1 MNDYL
6 DPINAVGMPEKID
19 SVLALDLLMTVKE
32 AIRNYAVALT
42 ETTSPELRTTLH
54 NQMEAMIDY
63 QTEVIQLMMDKK
75 WFHPYQLDMQQTLDI
90 QAAQNATEIA
100 ALNLFPENTN
110 RKGLFP
116 TTPK

>member
-19 SVLALDLLMTVKE
+19 SVLALDLVLTAKE
-32 AIRNYAVALT
+32 AIRNYAVAIT
-42 ETTSPELRTTLH
+42 ETASPELRTTLH
-54 NQMEAMIDY
+54 NQMEALIDF
-63 QTEVIQLMMDKK
+63 QTEAIELLMVKK
-75 WFHPYQLDMQQTLDI
+75 WFHPYELKEQQKLDGI
-90 QAAQNATEIA
+90 AAQNAMEIA

-116 TTPK
+116 TPPN